1 MEQPLR
7 RIVSRLL
14 ARTPRGYHSFLNF
27 LRRGT
32 VEKHLRY
39 RREIDYSYFYDAD
52 SAVLPL
58 TEEEVWIGAALCSWE
73 ELRELA

>member
-1 MEQPLR
+1 MERPLR

-14 ARTPRGYHSFLNF
+14 AQTLQVYHSFLNV

-39 RREIDYSYFYDAD
+39 RREIDYSYFYGAD
-52 SAVLPL
+52 SAALPL
-58 TEEEVWIGAALCSWE
+58 TEEEVSTGAVLCSWE